1 MAPRVC
7 VIVVE
12 ALVLGLQRRAQGIEL
27 GRVEGK
33 AGEEGLEEGWVSGV
47 KLGVE
52 MML

>member
-1 MAPRVC
+1 MAPRVS

-12 ALVLGLQRRAQGIEL
+12 ALVLCLQRGAQRIEL
-27 GRVEGK
+27 GRVGRK